1 MDEQDKKTWKYLTYF
16 GILIAIVVILQMI
29 LAYYL
34 QKIEPTLGSIE
45 HA

>member
-1 MDEQDKKTWKYLTYF
+1 MDEEDKKTWKYLTYF

-34 QKIEPTLGSIE
+34 QTIY
-45 HA
+45 